1 MHTYFENDLQK
12 IYISHRMESYNYD
25 PHFQN
30 KIEIAYCF
38 SGIQNV
44 RVGETVYTLKK
55 GDAVYISPNVVHEY
69 IKCEDD
75 CDENTE
81 VISFMSETD
90 FFASVLPELVT
101 KSPESPFV
109 PSEHIDQS
117 TALAFRKML
126 SVTDKLELL
135 GWGCIAL
142 SGIVRNLDMVPLKKL
157 DGFNLAPSIVSYI
170 NSNFQ
175 KPLTI
180 KSIAGE
186 FGYSQSYIA
195 HIFYEQLKIPFRT
208 YLGSVRS
215 EYAKDLILKTAKSLT
230 EISYECG
237 YNSLNTFCRCF
248 KKRYGVT
255 PSEIK
260 KGKKQ

>member
-1 MHTYFENDLQK
+1 MHTYFEDDMQK

-25 PHFQN
+25 SHFQS

-38 SGIQNV
+38 SGVQNV
-44 RVGETVYTLKK
+44 RIGETVYTLKK

-69 IKCEDD
+69 IKS
-75 CDENTE
+75 ENDSSEATE
-81 VISFMSETD
+81 VVSLMSETD

-101 KSPESPFV
+101 KTPESSFV
-109 PSEHIDQS
+109 PAEYIDRS
-117 TALAFRKML
+117 TAMAFRKML
-126 SVTDKLELL
+126 ESTDKLELL

-142 SGIVRNLDMVPLKKL
+142 SGIVKNLNMVPLKKH

-180 KSIAGE
+180 KFIAKE

-195 HIFYEQLKIPFRT
+195 HIFYDQLKIPFRT

-215 EYAKDLILKTAKSLT
+215 EHAKDLILKTGKSLT

-260 KGKKQ
+260 RGKV